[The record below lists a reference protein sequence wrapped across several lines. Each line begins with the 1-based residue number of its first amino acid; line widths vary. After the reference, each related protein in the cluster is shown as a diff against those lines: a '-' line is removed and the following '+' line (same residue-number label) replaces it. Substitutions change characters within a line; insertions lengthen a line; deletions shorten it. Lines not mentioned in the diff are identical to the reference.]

1 MDKTELKI
9 FHIAGIT
16 DLYKNELIEKL
27 KKLKM
32 FVIHDLDIETEK
44 IYKNKEIQT
53 KIKELEKLKSLKKKK
68 LEAEISSYWQDKLDE
83 CINKSIKE
91 NQNSYALIFIGNT
104 AYSSISSNS
113 GNTLN
118 IRHMKCKVLIKADN
132 KFFLKVNL
140 KDNAQEIIKFN
151 LKKYHDDIVNGE
163 FPLDYINLEYLINSR
178 ETLQE
183 GYKKLNYNIVP
194 LDKIYSFFESGIN
207 EKKPELLYV
216 VLSEEYTKDILCKK
230 KVYAFTEDWIA
241 LSSIVT
247 GIERGYIDGM
257 PYVKEKTKG
266 AFKKLQIPCYIYVVQ
281 STNFLS
287 DNNSKFHQNANKKIK
302 IIKSMHIEN
311 IYGKLKEMKIKFN

>member
-16 DLYKNELIEKL
+16 ELYKNDLIEKL

-32 FVIHDLDIETEK
+32 FVICDLDQETEK
-44 IYKNKEIQT
+44 IYKNKEIQS
-53 KIKELEKLKSLKKKK
+53 KIKELDKVTVAKKKK
-68 LEAEISSYWQDKLDE
+68 LEGEISSVWKDKLDD
-83 CINKSIKE
+83 CITKTIKE
-91 NQNSYALIFIGNT
+91 NQNSYALIFV
-104 AYSSISSNS
+104 

-118 IRHMKCKVLIKADN
+118 IKHMKCKVLIKADN

-140 KDNAQEIIKFN
+140 KENAQEIIKFN

-178 ETLQE
+178 EVLQN
-183 GYKKLNYNIVP
+183 GYQKLNYNVGP
-194 LDKIYSFFESGIN
+194 LDKIYNFFENGIN
-207 EKKPELLYV
+207 EKKPEVLYI
-216 VLSEEYTKDILCKK
+216 VLPNEYTKDILCKK

-247 GIERGYIDGM
+247 GIERGYTDGM

-266 AFKKLQIPCYIYVVQ
+266 VFKKLHIPCYIYVVP
-281 STNFLS
+281 STNFLNDS
-287 DNNSKFHQNANKKIK
+287 NSKFHQNANKKIK
-302 IIKSMHIEN
+302 IIKSLHIED
-311 IYGKLKEMKIKFN
+311 IYEKLKEMKIKFN

>member
-16 DLYKNELIEKL
+16 ELYKNDLIEKL

-32 FVIHDLDIETEK
+32 FVICDLDLETEK
-44 IYKNKEIQT
+44 IYKNKEIQS
-53 KIKELEKLKSLKKKK
+53 KIKELNKVTIAKKKK
-68 LEAEISSYWQDKLDE
+68 LEGEISSVWKDKLDD
-83 CINKSIKE
+83 CINKTIKE
-91 NQNSYALIFIGNT
+91 NQNSYALIFV
-104 AYSSISSNS
+104 

-118 IRHMKCKVLIKADN
+118 IKHMKCKVLIKADN

-151 LKKYHDDIVNGE
+151 LKKYHDDIVEGE

-178 ETLQE
+178 EILQQ
-183 GYKKLNYNIVP
+183 GYQKLNYNIVP
-194 LDKIYSFFESGIN
+194 LEKIYSYFEHGIN
-207 EKKPELLYV
+207 EKKPDILYV
-216 VLSEEYTKDILCKK
+216 VLPNEYTKDILCKK

-241 LSSIVT
+241 LSSIIT
-247 GIERGYIDGM
+247 GIERGYTDGM

-266 AFKKLQIPCYIYVVQ
+266 SFKKLHIPCYIYVVP

-287 DNNSKFHQNANKKIK
+287 DNNSKFYQNANKKIK
-302 IIKSMHIEN
+302 IIKSLHIEN
-311 IYGKLKEMKIKFN
+311 IYEKLKEMKIKFN

>member
-16 DLYKNELIEKL
+16 ELYKNDLIEKL

-32 FVIHDLDIETEK
+32 FVICDLDLETEK
-44 IYKNKEIQT
+44 IYKNKEIQS
-53 KIKELEKLKSLKKKK
+53 KIKELDKVTVAKKKK
-68 LEAEISSYWQDKLDE
+68 LEGEISSVWKDKLDD
-83 CINKSIKE
+83 CINKTIKE

-104 AYSSISSNS
+104 
-113 GNTLN
+113 LN
-118 IRHMKCKVLIKADN
+118 IKHMKCKVLIKADN

-151 LKKYHDDIVNGE
+151 LKKYHDDIVEGE

-178 ETLQE
+178 ETLQQ
-183 GYKKLNYNIVP
+183 GYQKLNYNIVP
-194 LDKIYSFFESGIN
+194 LEKIYSYFEHGIN
-207 EKKPELLYV
+207 EKKPDILYV
-216 VLSEEYTKDILCKK
+216 VLPDEYTKDILCKK

-247 GIERGYIDGM
+247 GIERGYTDGM
-257 PYVKEKTKG
+257 PYVKEKIKG
-266 AFKKLQIPCYIYVVQ
+266 SFKKLHIPCYIYVVP

-287 DNNSKFHQNANKKIK
+287 DNNSKFYQNANKKIK
-302 IIKSMHIEN
+302 IIKSLHIEN
-311 IYGKLKEMKIKFN
+311 IYEKLKEMKIKFN

>member
-16 DLYKNELIEKL
+16 ELYKNDLIEKL

-32 FVIHDLDIETEK
+32 FVICDLDLETEK
-44 IYKNKEIQT
+44 IYKNKEIQS
-53 KIKELEKLKSLKKKK
+53 KIKELDKVTVAKKKK
-68 LEAEISSYWQDKLDE
+68 LEGEISSVWKDKLDD
-83 CINKSIKE
+83 CINKTIKE
-91 NQNSYALIFIGNT
+91 NQNSYALIFV
-104 AYSSISSNS
+104 

-118 IRHMKCKVLIKADN
+118 IKHMKCKVLIKADN

-151 LKKYHDDIVNGE
+151 LKKYHDDIVEGE

-178 ETLQE
+178 EILQQ
-183 GYKKLNYNIVP
+183 GYQKLNYNIAP
-194 LDKIYSFFESGIN
+194 LEKIYSYFEHGIN
-207 EKKPELLYV
+207 EKKPDVLYV
-216 VLSEEYTKDILCKK
+216 VLPNEYTKDILCKK

-241 LSSIVT
+241 LSSIIT
-247 GIERGYIDGM
+247 GIERGYTDGM

-266 AFKKLQIPCYIYVVQ
+266 SFKKLHIPCYIYVVP

-287 DNNSKFHQNANKKIK
+287 DNNSKFYQNANKKIK
-302 IIKSMHIEN
+302 IIKSLYIEN
-311 IYGKLKEMKIKFN
+311 IYEKLKEMKIKFN